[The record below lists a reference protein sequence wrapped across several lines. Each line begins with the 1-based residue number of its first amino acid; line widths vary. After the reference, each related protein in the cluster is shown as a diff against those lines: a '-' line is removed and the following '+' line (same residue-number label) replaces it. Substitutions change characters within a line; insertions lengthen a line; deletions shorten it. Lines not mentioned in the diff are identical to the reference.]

1 MRNNLRDCVSIRDK
15 HRGVVRRPAITW
27 LQWDRGDDGGRVA
40 VGVLGG
46 DVGDEVCL
54 ELPVALVDRRRVVNL
69 RWRDRRHRRR
79 PSTCHSVLTLRW
91 EVRDHNCLR
100 ASVILSN
107 CARHNRWLR
116 VWLRRREH
124 SLVHLRE
131 RRHRRRDRHRLPV
144 RISSGD
150 VRHYLGDCVAIG
162 GVSRCVVWLFYLDRD
177 SFSSNVLPSII

>member
-1 MRNNLRDCVSIRDK
+1 MRNNLSNGVSIRDK
-15 HRGVVRRPAITW
+15 HRGVVRLPAITW
-27 LQWDRGDDGGRVA
+27 LQWDRGDDGGGLA
-40 VGVLGG
+40 VGVLRG

-54 ELPVALVDRRRVVNL
+54 EVTVALVDRRRVVNL

-124 SLVHLRE
+124 SLVHLVE
-131 RRHRRRDRHRLPV
+131 RRHRGGDRHRLPV

-150 VRHYLGDCVAIG
+150 VRHNLSDRVPIRRD
-162 GVSRCVVWLFYLDRD
+162 SRRVVWLFHLDRD
-177 SFSSNVLPSII
+177 SFSSNVFPSVI